1 VNLLQSSH
9 FRCAVVLC
17 TLLML
22 AGAARANGRATA
34 AGDEHEATLRS
45 QVSVTH
51 AIVTVGDVAS
61 ITGTGAADAARLSAL
76 VLTSAPRVG
85 MVSELSRA
93 QVLAVLPKGWRVGG
107 YALVRIERATQ
118 DITSERLCGVSLP
131 AARARLESA
140 ASAARSM
147 LACLEPPRAAV
158 HVASGTIALRTVAEA
173 LPLTDGQHVLPVEVW
188 VDDSLERTINVPL
201 HVQMTLM
208 RWCATS
214 PVGRGDELE
223 PAAFTPCAR
232 PVRHPEE
239 LALADAALPKGR
251 ARRMLRPG
259 DVLAMADVAPTG
271 ELLAGDAVTVHLRN
285 GSFELES
292 PGILVQSGSIG
303 SRVRVR
309 TGKDVA
315 PMVGKLNE
323 QRVVELE

>member
-1 VNLLQSSH
+1 MNLLHSSH

-17 TLLML
+17 TVLML
-22 AGAARANGRATA
+22 AGAGRASGRVIA
-34 AGDEHEATLRS
+34 AGDEREAILRS

-61 ITGTGAADAARLSAL
+61 ITGTGAPDTARLSAL

-85 MVSELSRA
+85 TVSELSRA

-118 DITSERLCGVSLP
+118 EITSERLCDVSLA

-140 ASAARSM
+140 ASAARTM
-147 LACLEPPRAAV
+147 LTCHQPPRAAV
-158 HVASGTIALRTVAEA
+158 RVASGTIALRTVAES
-173 LPLTDGQHVLPVEVW
+173 LPLTDGEHLLPVEVW

-201 HVQMTLM
+201 HLQVSLM

-223 PAAFTPCAR
+223 PAAFTACERPAR
-232 PVRHPEE
+232 HAAE

-251 ARRMLRPG
+251 ARHMLRPG
-259 DVLAMADVAPTG
+259 DVLAMADVAPPG

-292 PGILVQSGSIG
+292 PGILVQSGSVG

-309 TGKDVA
+309 TGKDVT